1 MASEADMSFFLKLLA
16 SLHPHQESPAKTV
29 ENLRA
34 EDGFVRVEK
43 IGSRGFLR
51 IY

>member
-1 MASEADMSFFLKLLA
+1 MSFFLKLLT
-16 SLHPHQESPAKTV
+16 SLNHREQEPAKV
-29 ENLRA
+29 DENLRA
-34 EDGFVRVEK
+34 EDGFVRVSK